1 MPENIIQIDQNLLET
16 RLDRLVAEKVAE
28 LLNGSSFDG
37 RDTER
42 SGPGEQ
48 SSLPAYF
55 ATVSRATP
63 TSFAMLLHDM
73 PCASSTLI
81 RCCTDTGTVIPFL
94 SRENRTV

>member
-1 MPENIIQIDQNLLET
+1 MNRSACSHPST
-16 RLDRLVAEKVAE
+16 VA
-28 LLNGSSFDG
+28 LNGSSFDG